1 MTIVWMFLLPL
12 VAILVPVWLGQRYGI
27 YARKRSAELPE
38 GPIGSAVGATL
49 GLLAFMLAFA
59 FQMVGNRFDKRREL
73 LVQEVTDIR
82 VAYLNAGL
90 VPDPVRTNARK
101 AIVEYVDM
109 RVDLV
114 RDVSKL
120 PDIKQ
125 RSERVLDSLW
135 SYCEMLNAQDR
146 SSEAYSLFTSSVSQI
161 VSLFNERITVTFQTR
176 LSGTIFWVLG
186 FVAFLSMLVLGFQFG
201 ISGKVSLSIILLL
214 AVSFAAVLWLV
225 IALDRPETGL
235 VRLNQA
241 PMLTL
246 QEQLHRR

>member
-1 MTIVWMFLLPL
+1 
-12 VAILVPVWLGQRYGI
+12 
-27 YARKRSAELPE
+27 
-38 GPIGSAVGATL
+38 
-49 GLLAFMLAFA
+49 
-59 FQMVGNRFDKRREL
+59 
-73 LVQEVTDIR
+73 
-82 VAYLNAGL
+82 
-90 VPDPVRTNARK
+90 
-101 AIVEYVDM
+101 
-109 RVDLV
+109 
-114 RDVSKL
+114 
-120 PDIKQ
+120 
-125 RSERVLDSLW
+125 
-135 SYCEMLNAQDR
+135 MLNAQDR

-246 QEQLHRR
+246 QE